1 MSSNP
6 PIFTINIR
14 IDRQII
20 KLQVHEEDS
29 ISDLIEQLF
38 KKITWK
44 PVTKD
49 KLKTRLEQQFKKV
62 LTKEGLSQ
70 NLKFK
75 LN

>member
-38 KKITWK
+38 KRITWK
-44 PVTKD
+44 AVTKD
-49 KLKTRLEQQFKKV
+49 KLKTRL
-62 LTKEGLSQ
+62 
-70 NLKFK
+70 
-75 LN
+75 